1 MATLYLS
8 GGGLGRSAHAW
19 PEALRWLAAQPGALL
34 LASIAAY
41 ELGIRRGRAIG
52 WIEHYES
59 CVARD
64 RSRRQRNGQF
74 KAKEAAR

>member
-1 MATLYLS
+1 MNEAFHIIIS
-8 GGGLGRSAHAW
+8 G
-19 PEALRWLAAQPGALL
+19 LAAVAI
-34 LASIAAY
+34 ASIAAY
-41 ELGIRRGRAIG
+41 GVGIRRGRALG

-74 KAKEAAR
+74 KAKEVKAL

>member
-1 MATLYLS
+1 MNDAFIFIAS
-8 GGGLGRSAHAW
+8 GIA
-19 PEALRWLAAQPGALL
+19 ALA

-41 ELGIRRGRAIG
+41 EVGIRRGRAIG

-74 KAKEAAR
+74 KSKEDAR

>member
-1 MATLYLS
+1 MSDAFIFITS
-8 GGGLGRSAHAW
+8 GIA
-19 PEALRWLAAQPGALL
+19 ALAP
-34 LASIAAY
+34 ASISAY
-41 ELGIRRGRAIG
+41 EVGIRRGRAIG

-74 KAKEAAR
+74 KAKEDAR

>member
-1 MATLYLS
+1 MSEAFIIIVS
-8 GGGLGRSAHAW
+8 GIL
-19 PEALRWLAAQPGALL
+19 ALA

-74 KAKEAAR
+74 KAKEAKAL